1 VIGKQEMV
9 GAIDAVCDVA
19 QRIIGKLKEGAGAG
33 GPSLPGA
40 AVGNSAGDYPP
51 TPAMKRFAE
60 SIVRQKGI
68 EPPPVISKSKKG
80 LERPHKRESTMSR
93 TRLSIGGVCLAVAL
107 IAASSVAFGQA
118 SNPNPASPRDLI
130 VARKTLMNTIGTNM
144 YPIDEMLETGKID
157 LAAARINLESISAML
172 MAFPNL
178 FAPSTNLWF
187 ANAKRDPATDTL
199 ADAAIWESRSFFY
212 RDAMA
217 ASKYAFEASRA
228 QNVAD
233 FRKAA
238 RDLRLTC
245 DGCHSTYQH
254 KD

>member
-1 VIGKQEMV
+1 M
-9 GAIDAVCDVA
+9 
-19 QRIIGKLKEGAGAG
+19 L
-33 GPSLPGA
+33 
-40 AVGNSAGDYPP
+40 
-51 TPAMKRFAE
+51 
-60 SIVRQKGI
+60 
-68 EPPPVISKSKKG
+68 
-80 LERPHKRESTMSR
+80 R
-93 TRLSIGGVCLAVAL
+93 TRLSIGGVCLAGAL
-107 IAASSVAFGQA
+107 IAASSLAFGQDP
-118 SNPNPASPRDLI
+118 NPNPASPKDLI

-144 YPIDEMLETGKID
+144 YPIDEMLETGKLD
-157 LAAARINLESISAML
+157 LGAARVNLESISAML

-178 FAPSTNLWF
+178 FPPSTNLWS

-199 ADAAIWESRSFFY
+199 ADASIWESRSFFY

-217 ASKYAFEASRA
+217 ASKYAFDASRA

-238 RDLRLTC
+238 GDLRLTC